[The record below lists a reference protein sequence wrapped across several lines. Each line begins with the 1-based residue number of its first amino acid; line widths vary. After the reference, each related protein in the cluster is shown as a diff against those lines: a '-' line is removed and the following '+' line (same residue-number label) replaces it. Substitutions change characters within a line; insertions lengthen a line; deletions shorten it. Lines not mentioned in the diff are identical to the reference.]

1 MAIPRIAS
9 YPLPEINHPPAV
21 DWALQPER
29 SALLIHDMQNYFIE
43 AYDPAQDP
51 IHSVIPHIRQLIDA
65 ADAAGVPVFYSVQPP
80 RQQAAR
86 RGLLSDFWG
95 PGIQTGAE
103 AGIIPELAPAPHH
116 HVVTK
121 WRYSALTR
129 TDLRQSLAFSGRD
142 QLLITGVYGHMGC
155 QVSAVDAFMND
166 VAPFMVGD
174 AIADFTA
181 ADHRQTLDWVSRR
194 CGRVL
199 STAETLAA
207 WQLAGASL
215 GARG

>member
-1 MAIPRIAS
+1 MPIPRIAA
-9 YPLPEINHPPAV
+9 YPLPEINHPAAV
-21 DWALQPER
+21 DWQLDPDRA
-29 SALLIHDMQNYFIE
+29 ALLIHDMQNYFLA
-43 AYDPAQDP
+43 AYAADQDP
-51 IHSVIPHIRQLIDA
+51 VSTVVPNIRRLIDA
-65 ADAAGVPVFYSVQPP
+65 ADAAGMPVFYSAQPP
-80 RQQAAR
+80 RQQTSR

-95 PGIQTGAE
+95 DGIQSTEDA
-103 AGIIPELAPAPHH
+103 AIIPELAPRERH

-166 VAPFMVGD
+166 VAPFLIGD
-174 AIADFTA
+174 AMADFTA
-181 ADHRQTLDWVSRR
+181 EDHRSTLDWVSRR

-199 STAETLAA
+199 STAEALADLPA
-207 WQLAGASL
+207 PGY
-215 GARG
+215 ARVNG

>member
-1 MAIPRIAS
+1 MAIPRIAP
-9 YPLPEINHPPAV
+9 YPLPEINHPPVV
-21 DWALQPER
+21 DWPLNPER
-29 SALLIHDMQNYFIE
+29 SALLIHDMQNYFIS
-43 AYDPAQDP
+43 AYAAEQDP
-51 IHSVIPHIRQLIDA
+51 IRSVIPHIRGLIDA
-65 ADAAGVPVFYSVQPP
+65 ADAAGIPVFYSAQPP
-80 RQQAAR
+80 RQQTAR

-95 PGIQTGAE
+95 PGIQTDQE
-103 AGIIPELAPAPHH
+103 AAIIPELAPKQHH

-166 VAPFMVGD
+166 VAPFLVGD

-181 ADHRQTLDWVSRR
+181 EDHRQTLDWVSRR
-194 CGRVL
+194 CGRVIG
-199 STAETLAA
+199 TAEALAA
-207 WQLAGASL
+207 WQPDAASISV
-215 GARG
+215 RS